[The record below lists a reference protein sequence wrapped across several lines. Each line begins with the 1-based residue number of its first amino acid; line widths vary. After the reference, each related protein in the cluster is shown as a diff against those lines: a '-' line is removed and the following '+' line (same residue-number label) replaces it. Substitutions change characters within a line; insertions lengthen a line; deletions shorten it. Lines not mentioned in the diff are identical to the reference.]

1 MRRRLALL
9 VAASL
14 ALPALA
20 GCAKLQARGELKK
33 GNDFYAQEQY
43 TKALVQFKKGL
54 ELDPDAKFAWR
65 SVGMTALALYRPGDD
80 KPENVQ
86 YGKDAVEGFE
96 KYLEAYPRDEKVQ
109 DYLLSCY
116 VNVKQLDKAL
126 AFIDRELARNDPA
139 TKPKFQTSKINVL
152 TQAGRLDEAYQLV
165 QQTEDPEARAQQFY
179 TVGVNA
185 WDKVYHQ
192 GLTMD
197 AEGRSKMIDM
207 GIDALKKAI
216 DTKADY
222 FEAMVYYNLM
232 FREKSKIELDPLKKL
247 DYIAQAE
254 SWQKKAIET
263 RKKVMAEQEKQQQK
277 EANEKAKAGEKS

>member
-14 ALPALA
+14 ALSALA
-20 GCAKLQARGELKK
+20 GCAKLKARGELKK

-43 TKALVQFKKGL
+43 TKALTQFKKGL
-54 ELDPDAKFAWR
+54 ELDPEAKFAWR

-80 KPENVQ
+80 KPENVE
-86 YGKDAVEGFE
+86 YGKQAVEGFE
-96 KYLEAYPRDEKVQ
+96 KYLEAYPKDEKIQ

-116 VNVKQLDKAL
+116 VNTDQLDKAL
-126 AFIDRELARNDPA
+126 QFIDAELAKNDPL
-139 TKPKFQTSKINVL
+139 TKAKYQTSKINVL
-152 TQAGRLDEAYQLV
+152 TQAGRLDEAFALV
-165 QQTEDPEARAQQFY
+165 KQTEKPEDRAQQLY

-197 AEGRSKMIDM
+197 AETRAKMTEM
-207 GIDALKKAI
+207 GLDALKQAI
-216 DTKADY
+216 DSKQDY

-232 FREKSKIELDPLKKL
+232 LREKWKAELDPEKKAAYL
-247 DYIAQAE
+247 AEAE
-254 SWQKKAIET
+254 SWQKKAIEI
-263 RKKVMAEQEKQQQK
+263 RKRVMAEQERQQQ
-277 EANEKAKAGEKS
+277 EASQKAGAKS

>member
-20 GCAKLQARGELKK
+20 GCAKFQARGELKK

-43 TKALVQFKKGL
+43 TKALAQFKKGL
-54 ELDPDAKFAWR
+54 ELDPEAKFAWR

-80 KPENVQ
+80 KPENVE
-86 YGKDAVEGFE
+86 YGKSAIEGFE
-96 KYLEAYPRDEKVQ
+96 KYLEAYPKDEKIQ

-116 VNVKQLDKAL
+116 VNTGDLDKAL
-126 AFIDRELARNDPA
+126 QFIDAELAKNDPL
-139 TKPKFQTSKINVL
+139 TKAKYQTSKINVL
-152 TQAGRLDEAYQLV
+152 TQAGRLDEAFQLV
-165 QQTEDPEARAQQFY
+165 KETEKPEDRAQQFY

-197 AEGRSKMIDM
+197 AEGRAKMVEM
-207 GIDALKKAI
+207 GLDALKQAI
-216 DTKADY
+216 DSKTDY

-232 FREKSKIELDPLKKL
+232 FREKAKLELDPLKK
-247 DYIAQAE
+247 AE
-254 SWQKKAIET
+254 YFATAETWQKKAIEIRT
-263 RKKVMAEQEKQQQK
+263 RVMAEQEKKQQQ
-277 EANEKAKAGEKS
+277 EANQKAGEKS

>member
-54 ELDPDAKFAWR
+54 EMDPDAKFAWR

-96 KYLEAYPRDEKVQ
+96 KYLEAYPKDEKIQ

-116 VNVKQLDKAL
+116 VNTEQLDKAL
-126 AFIDRELARNDPA
+126 SFIDRELAKNDPL

-152 TQAGRLDEAYQLV
+152 TQAGRLEEAYSLV
-165 QQTEDPEARAQQFY
+165 QQTENADERAQQFY

-192 GLTMD
+192 GLTLD
-197 AEGRSKMIDM
+197 AEARGKMTDM
-207 GIDALKKAI
+207 GLDALKKAI

-222 FEAMVYYNLM
+222 FEAMVYYNLL
-232 FREKSKIELDPLKKL
+232 FREKWKAELDPIKK
-247 DYIAQAE
+247 AE
-254 SWQKKAIET
+254 YLATAEGWQKKAIEI
-263 RKKVMAEQEKQQQK
+263 RKKVLAAQEKQQQE
-277 EANEKAKAGEKS
+277 EAKQKAAENS

>member
-14 ALPALA
+14 ALPALS

-43 TKALVQFKKGL
+43 TKALAQFKKGL
-54 ELDPDAKFAWR
+54 ELDPEAKFAWR

-86 YGKDAVEGFE
+86 YGEDAVAGFE
-96 KYLEAYPRDEKVQ
+96 KYLEAYPKDEKIQ

-126 AFIDRELARNDPA
+126 AFIDKELARNDPA
-139 TKPKFQTSKINVL
+139 TKAKYQTSKINIL
-152 TQAGRLDEAYQLV
+152 TQAGRLDEAYKLV
-165 QQTEDPEARAQQFY
+165 EQTEKPEDRAPQYY

-185 WDKVYHQ
+185 WDKVYHE
-192 GLTMD
+192 GLTLD
-197 AEGRSKMIDM
+197 SEGKAKMVEM
-207 GIDALKKAI
+207 GLDALKQAI
-216 DTKADY
+216 DSKPDY
-222 FEAMVYYNLM
+222 YEAMVYYNLM
-232 FREKSKIELDPLKKL
+232 LREKAKLEPDPIK
-247 DYIAQAE
+247 QAE
-254 SWQKKAIET
+254 LFAEAGAWQKKAIET
-263 RKKVMAEQEKQQQK
+263 RKRVLEAEEKKQQQ
-277 EANEKAKAGEKS
+277 EANQKAGEKS